1 MDSLVVARA
10 PGRVNLIGDH
20 TDYAGG
26 VALPMAIDLATTAS
40 FTPGASPLRMRSTT
54 TSEDLLVS
62 PGGDHAP
69 GSLAAMG
76 AGLLKVLGHRTGV
89 LEVSSSL
96 PIGAGL
102 SSSASLLIASALALG
117 ATERDIA
124 LALLCQEAERVAGQD
139 VGLLDQLAIIKGQP
153 GRAVLIDFTTVST
166 TLVPVP
172 DDVEIVIVHSG
183 EDRSL
188 APGAYRRRRAEVAA
202 AEALLGPLPSA
213 EPAAIAALADPVLRR
228 RARHVHTEC
237 TRVVQCAEV
246 LDSDPAEA
254 GRLMLESHRS
264 LSECFEV
271 STPRLDALVRELV
284 DRPGVFGARMTGGGF
299 GGCVV
304 ALTAPGTLDPRNF
317 AAAWRVTASAG
328 AQIV

>member
-183 EDRSL
+183 EDRPQKPCSDRSQ
-188 APGAYRRRRAEVAA
+188 APN
-202 AEALLGPLPSA
+202 PLPSPPSPIRCSGD
-213 EPAAIAALADPVLRR
+213 E
-228 RARHVHTEC
+228 RAT
-237 TRVVQCAEV
+237 
-246 LDSDPAEA
+246 
-254 GRLMLESHRS
+254 
-264 LSECFEV
+264 
-271 STPRLDALVRELV
+271 STPSAPVWCSARRSSTPTLQ
-284 DRPGVFGARMTGGGF
+284 RPGG
-299 GGCVV
+299 
-304 ALTAPGTLDPRNF
+304 
-317 AAAWRVTASAG
+317 
-328 AQIV
+328 